1 MKSEKVPI
9 SGLEGG
15 GAVATGPSV
24 QFCGVP
30 ESPPP
35 AWGPL
40 AVHPPAALGPPWQR
54 GSRDSAAGPA
64 LAPLTAAPKGGA
76 ARPETPARVG
86 VATRPPSLAPSLSG
100 CRKPAP
106 PAVAPRSR
114 GAAQVMRVP
123 VLVPRE
129 PAGLRGEAGCA
140 PLAAGLRGPEPRE
153 SRAGRAVASG
163 APRGSRPTTPSRGDA
178 GSGRLAGARSPPVP
192 VLPTVACST
201 SLSGGRVSSIPNT
214 RARFTPGTLSPQ
226 LSYWVDF
233 SPANW
238 EET

>member
-40 AVHPPAALGPPWQR
+40 AVHPPAALGLPWQR

-86 VATRPPSLAPSLSG
+86 VAARPPALPRALAFRLPETGPAGRGPAEPRRRSG
-100 CRKPAP
+100 NASPRPRSAGARGAAWRGRVRAARRRP
-106 PAVAPRSR
+106 PRSR
-114 GAAQVMRVP
+114 APGVACGPGRR
-123 VLVPRE
+123 LGR
-129 PAGLRGEAGCA
+129 PAGEPTHDALARGRRQRSPRRSPVPARPRA
-140 PLAAGLRGPEPRE
+140 PHGLLLHFTEWR
-153 SRAGRAVASG
+153 SG
-163 APRGSRPTTPSRGDA
+163 LKHPQHSGSVHSGNTQPSTKLL
-178 GSGRLAGARSPPVP
+178 GRL
-192 VLPTVACST
+192 
-201 SLSGGRVSSIPNT
+201 
-214 RARFTPGTLSPQ
+214 
-226 LSYWVDF
+226 
-233 SPANW
+233 
-238 EET
+238 